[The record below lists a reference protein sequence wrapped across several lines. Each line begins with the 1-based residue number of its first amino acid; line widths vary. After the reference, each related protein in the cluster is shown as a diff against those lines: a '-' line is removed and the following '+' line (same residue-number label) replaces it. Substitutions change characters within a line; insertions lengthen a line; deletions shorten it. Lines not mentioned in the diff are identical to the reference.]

1 MFRILLKWA
10 SLKYFIWFIHSKL
23 SKTQKKWKKIFFQ
36 KKNWKNFFLY
46 FLNFSFLIGFIQPKS
61 LPKICLMSYYHDH
74 IEKKYVTCISFAYL
88 GIIFKKIAKK
98 NFFCIFKIFHFWSDL
113 YAQNH
118 VHCPTICLMSYI
130 HDYIHKKYV
139 KCTPFAYQGI

>member
-1 MFRILLKWA
+1 MFLILLKCS
-10 SLKYFIWFIHSKL
+10 SLQYFIWFLHSKL
-23 SKTQKKWKKIFFQ
+23 SKTQKKWKKYFFQ
-36 KKNWKNFFLY
+36 KKNWKIFFLY

-113 YAQNH
+113 YTQNH
-118 VHCPTICLMSYI
+118 VQQFVSCLIFMITYEKSMW
-130 HDYIHKKYV
+130 H
-139 KCTPFAYQGI
+139 AYPLHT